1 MEAKTFFISLKMTLI
16 LITSRSVR
24 SVDLSRSFAFKSSS
38 IMHACVPI
46 CLIVLILDLCEV
58 SIFLHN
64 KEGEFLSFFS
74 AYYLKYSERL
84 LI

>member
-1 MEAKTFFISLKMTLI
+1 
-16 LITSRSVR
+16 
-24 SVDLSRSFAFKSSS
+24 
-38 IMHACVPI
+38 MHACVPI